1 MVVRAGFSIAY
12 NEPYSNLYTNASRLD
27 PPDAI
32 MTFVE
37 PGLGIGTTLPY
48 QFPFVPSPDFAGPT
62 LPNGGI
68 GPAASN
74 DIFGSAE
81 SAIHL
86 DDSCGAGNN
95 NTVIQNTITEACA
108 GVLLGTGT
116 GNIVKTN
123 NVYNGVN
130 HTTLAGDTCTVPAAA
145 TSKNRQRPR
154 PSPYMPMR

>member
-1 MVVRAGFSIAY
+1 MGVRAGFSIAY

-32 MTFVE
+32 TTFVE

-74 DIFGSAE
+74 
-81 SAIHL
+81 
-86 DDSCGAGNN
+86 
-95 NTVIQNTITEACA
+95 VTITPS
-108 GVLLGTGT
+108 GVYPNLR
-116 GNIVKTN
+116 TN
-123 NVYNGVN
+123 YSMQWFVGIQIGRAHSELQSLRHLVCR
-130 HTTLAGDTCTVPAAA
+130 L
-145 TSKNRQRPR
+145 
-154 PSPYMPMR
+154 